1 MVLLA
6 TTQPNWLEGVDC
18 ISLKTRGDRSGWSSW
33 SSWRFLKKLKG
44 FEKSMRSAIS
54 AAALAYWKSQSR
66 HFTSTSK
73 WGKLSLGAVK
83 CPQPWEK
90 LKIGVIGAPLNHG
103 QVSFKILLLKCSSIS
118 KVKKNRERLF
128 TF

>member
-1 MVLLA
+1 
-6 TTQPNWLEGVDC
+6 
-18 ISLKTRGDRSGWSSW
+18 
-33 SSWRFLKKLKG
+33 
-44 FEKSMRSAIS
+44 MRSAIS
-54 AAALAYWKSQSR
+54 AAYWKSQSR

-103 QVSFKILLLKCSSIS
+103 QVSLKNSFSKCSSIS
-118 KVKKNRERLF
+118 KVEKIRESLF

>member
-1 MVLLA
+1 
-6 TTQPNWLEGVDC
+6 
-18 ISLKTRGDRSGWSSW
+18 
-33 SSWRFLKKLKG
+33 
-44 FEKSMRSAIS
+44 MRSAIS
-54 AAALAYWKSQSR
+54 AAAIAYWKSQSR

-103 QVSFKILLLKCSSIS
+103 QVSLKKLLFKILKS
-118 KVKKNRERLF
+118 KKIRQSLF
-128 TF
+128 TFLVFHDFNLTSFFFMLEKIQKAILVPMLSRG